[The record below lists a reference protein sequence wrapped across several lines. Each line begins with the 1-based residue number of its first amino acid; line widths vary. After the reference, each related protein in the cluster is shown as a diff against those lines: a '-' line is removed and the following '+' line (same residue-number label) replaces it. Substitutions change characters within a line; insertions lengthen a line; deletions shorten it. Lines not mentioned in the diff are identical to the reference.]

1 MFFQSH
7 RIVLSM
13 FPPSCRASAPAA
25 GQPASQRAAGA
36 RSARVR
42 ARHGHQ
48 DARRGAALR
57 RALLL
62 GPALQRRAQGPR
74 EPLLLRLVLR
84 PRGPLARHRD
94 LRRRGPRRDDGPDPR
109 RRLRQQPRE
118 RAALREGLLD
128 DLERRR
134 LRVAPARPPASP
146 RAGHAARP
154 RRRQGRHQLHAGA
167 LRGQPAAPARAG
179 RARGLPDVEGASL
192 GRRPLRFGRAI
203 VARSGLDAWTLLPER
218 ARAARSRR
226 SDAASP
232 RAGSSTSSWTLGRW
246 TATPTTTSTSSSR
259 RRASTASSARSTP
272 TRRCCA

>member
-1 MFFQSH
+1 MAIKMPDEALPYGEPYYWDQRYNAERKAHGSH
-7 RIVLSM
+7 YSFDWYCDLEDLWPVIETYGGEDLAATTDRTLVVGCGNSLVSEQLFAKGFSM
-13 FPPSCRASAPAA
+13 IWSVDVCASP
-25 GQPASQRAAGA
+25 
-36 RSARVR
+36 
-42 ARHGHQ
+42 
-48 DARRGAALR
+48 RRG
-57 RALLL
+57 
-62 GPALQRRAQGPR
+62 
-74 EPLLLRLVLR
+74 
-84 PRGPLARHRD
+84 
-94 LRRRGPRRDDGPDPR
+94 
-109 RRLRQQPRE
+109 
-118 RAALREGLLD
+118 
-128 DLERRR
+128 
-134 LRVAPARPPASP
+134 PPASP

-232 RAGSSTSSWTLGRW
+232 RAGSSTSSWTRGRW